1 MTAPDLEA
9 AGEALMTDLTAAF
22 GTLTADKAAAFF
34 PGLPVDDQI
43 VQNGVVN
50 TLQLAQWLATFDT
63 PLLLRPGQAETTV
76 PPGGASA
83 TAIYSAIVNGARAV
97 DATGAAGQQ
106 LTQRIFADKTLLDQ
120 VALEEPLGS
129 EPPDWPLPNAPSWQ
143 TASTGQTQAQPD
155 PYQVNASVWV
165 RSVGNG
171 VSAADDPVVIWS
183 KAVGDAVQAG
193 QPLGEV
199 ETAKVTT
206 EFLSPVTGFLL
217 QKFVP
222 DGTVVKADE
231 VIGIV
236 GPKPPAPEVTV
247 DYQYALVS
255 LTRRVAGTP
264 WWDDVLLSDT
274 TWFIPGRAA
283 GGLLPAPAAG
293 TANALPYALLVV
305 RNVVVNSPGLTPAD
319 AASVGPVRVSP
330 TDGPAGS
337 AGTLSWTGMQAIGV
351 VANVL
356 PPLPPKSDPTLPPT
370 TP

>member
-1 MTAPDLEA
+1 MTTPNLEA
-9 AGEALMTDLTAAF
+9 AGEGLMTDLTAAF

-34 PGLPVDDQI
+34 PGVPVNDQI

-63 PLLLRPGQAETTV
+63 TLVLRPGQVETTV
-76 PPGGASA
+76 PPGGTSA

-106 LTQRIFADKTLLDQ
+106 LAQRILADKTLLEQ
-120 VALEEPLGS
+120 VSLEEPLGS

-143 TASTGQTQAQPD
+143 TASTGQTHPQPD
-155 PYQVNASVWV
+155 LADPANTVVRLDTGRIAESDNA
-165 RSVGNG
+165 
-171 VSAADDPVVIWS
+171 VITWG

-199 ETAKVTT
+199 ESSKVT
-206 EFLSPVTGFLL
+206 EEIPSPVTGFML
-217 QKFVP
+217 QLTIP
-222 DGTVVKADE
+222 DGAVVKDNDPIA
-231 VIGIV
+231 IV
-236 GPKPPAPEVTV
+236 GPKPIPPPVAV

-255 LTRRVAGTP
+255 LTRRVTGTP

-274 TWFIPGRAA
+274 TWFIPGRAG
-283 GGLLPAPAAG
+283 GGLLPTPAAG

-305 RNVVVNSPGLTPAD
+305 RNVVVTSPGLTPAD
-319 AASVGPVRVSP
+319 AARVGPVRVSAA
-330 TDGPAGS
+330 GVPAGD

-351 VANVL
+351 VANIL
-356 PPLPPKSDPTLPPT
+356 PPLPPKSDPALPP
-370 TP
+370 PAP

>member
-50 TLQLAQWLATFDT
+50 TLRLAQWLATFDT
-63 PLLLRPGQAETTV
+63 PLVLRPGQAETTV
-76 PPGGASA
+76 PPGGTSA

-97 DATGAAGQQ
+97 DATGNAGQQ
-106 LTQRIFADKTLLDQ
+106 LTQRILADKTLLQQ

-129 EPPDWPLPNAPSWQ
+129 EPPDWPLPAAPSWQ
-143 TASTGQTQAQPD
+143 TASTGQTQPQPD
-155 PYQVNASVWV
+155 LADPANTVV
-165 RSVGNG
+165 RLPSVGI
-171 VSAADDPVVIWS
+171 ADSDQPIITWG

-199 ETAKVTT
+199 ESSKVTAEIT
-206 EFLSPVTGFLL
+206 SPVTGFML
-217 QKFVP
+217 QLTVP
-222 DGTVVKADE
+222 DGAVVKEGDPIA
-231 VIGIV
+231 IV
-236 GPKPPAPEVTV
+236 GPKPVPPPVAV

-305 RNVVVNSPGLTPAD
+305 RDVVVSSPGLTPAD
-319 AASVGPVRVSP
+319 AASVGPVRVSAA
-330 TDGPAGS
+330 DGPAGN

-356 PPLPPKSDPTLPPT
+356 PPLPPKNDPTLPPT
-370 TP
+370 AP